1 MLTILNTERNSMNKR
16 KVHNLAQFVSWQFVD
31 VETELPLLVIGHG
44 GRLHLIVAV
53 DGPRLPQ

>member
-1 MLTILNTERNSMNKR
+1 MNKR

-44 GRLHLIVAV
+44 GRLHLIVTV
-53 DGPRLPQ
+53 DGPRLPK